1 MTRAIEKNRGLT
13 PRRSKTGR
21 NPRVK
26 KRQAYEKAKR
36 KVASQR
42 AVFKG
47 GQASL
52 SGAYSGEKTGISTGE
67 GGVARCGVKGR
78 PGGPG
83 GGVRGGED
91 GISTAAK
98 SRRF

>member
-1 MTRAIEKNRGLT
+1 MAMHEDDSADGPRGVTRAIERNRGLT
-13 PRRSKTGR
+13 PRRSKAGR

-52 SGAYSGEKTGISTGE
+52 GGAYRGEKSGISMVT
-67 GGVARCGVKGR
+67 
-78 PGGPG
+78 
-83 GGVRGGED
+83 
-91 GISTAAK
+91 K
-98 SRRF
+98 SQRF